1 MRRFEEMILDFI
13 SILERMGIDYAIIGG
28 VAVSSWG
35 TPRTT
40 RDLDVI
46 IVLETKNIDKLSENL
61 REMGFSIDTNDFKG
75 SLQEKTHFTIFDR
88 HSEYHIDAKGVYN
101 KFDALTVQNR
111 AVVPY
116 EGHTMHIASAEDTVA
131 HKLLFGGYQDV
142 KDAESILLRQ
152 SELDMNYLEEL
163 CKDMGVIDEFEIIRK
178 KIKDLK

>member
-13 SILERMGIDYAIIGG
+13 GILERMGIDYVIVGG

-46 IVLETKNIDKLSENL
+46 IVLKAENIGQLSENL
-61 REMGFSIDTNDFKG
+61 QEMGFSIDENDFRK
-75 SLQEKTHFTIFDR
+75 SFEEKTHFTIFDE

-101 KFDALTVQNR
+101 KFDALTVRNKV
-111 AVVPY
+111 AVPY
-116 EGHTMHIASAEDTVA
+116 EGHDMHIASAEDTIA

-142 KDAESILLRQ
+142 EDAESILLRQ
-152 SELDMNYLEEL
+152 SELDMKYLVEL
-163 CKDMGVIDEFEIIRK
+163 CEEMGVSDELEKIRK
-178 KIKDLK
+178 NIKDL